1 MKRAKNQKASRSSP
15 LRSDTNRKVKQNE
28 AGFIDFPTVRRA
40 MRASVAGKL
49 FGFELDLLDPG
60 RAVMTMRV
68 RDRHLQL
75 HGMVHGGLFA
85 ALADTAGALA
95 AYPMLPRGT
104 QLATISMS
112 INYLEAVANGS
123 ITAEGKVVRLGKN
136 IVVSE
141 CDVKDSK
148 SRLVAKSLMTF
159 SIRLP
164 RDPMPPNKKRR

>member
-1 MKRAKNQKASRSSP
+1 MSGTGKKPASGAQSQNRSSSSRP
-15 LRSDTNRKVKQNE
+15 KQE
-28 AGFIDFPTVRRA
+28 TEGFVEFATVRRA

-49 FGFELDLLDPG
+49 FGFELDVLKPG
-60 RAVMTMRV
+60 RAVMSMRV
-68 RDRHLQL
+68 RGRHLQL

-104 QLATISMS
+104 QLATISMT
-112 INYLEAVANGS
+112 INYLEGVADGA
-123 ITAEGKVVRLGKN
+123 IVADGRVVRLGKK

-141 CDVKDSK
+141 CDIKDHN

-159 SIRLP
+159 AIRQP
-164 RDPMPPNKKRR
+164 RETKHSSK

>member
-1 MKRAKNQKASRSSP
+1 MKRAKKLKASRNRDS
-15 LRSDTNRKVKQNE
+15 RSDTDRKLKQSE
-28 AGFIDFPTVRRA
+28 TGFIDFPIVRRA

-49 FGFELDLLDPG
+49 FGFELDLLEPG

-68 RDRHLQL
+68 RSRHLQL

-123 ITAEGKVVRLGKN
+123 ITAEGHVVRLGKN
-136 IVVSE
+136 IAVSE
-141 CDVKDSK
+141 CGIKDHK

-159 SIRLP
+159 AIRLP
-164 RDPMPPNKKRR
+164 RDPLSLKNKRR